1 MTRCSLDGRSDFRW
15 QAGCFSP
22 DQTLPQRDSLP
33 ALPGFDLLFFVTFG
47 APGSLNWVMLNRRLQ
62 FLVWATGSIIGIWLM
77 AWAGFA
83 YFESRKVTA
92 DKVRAFVESV
102 PFARLAGAAR
112 AKALKELED
121 KLNALPYD
129 ERQRF
134 RAEHL
139 MNDWFARMTDAEK
152 EEFVAATLP
161 TGVKQMINAFE
172 QLPDDKR
179 HKAIDDAIRN
189 LRAANNRAASNGTG
203 QAGTNAPPPISPEL
217 EAKIRTLGLKT
228 FYSQSSAQTKA
239 ELAPLLEELQRV
251 MESGRLQ
258 RQQQ

>member
-1 MTRCSLDGRSDFRW
+1 M
-15 QAGCFSP
+15 FSH
-22 DQTLPQRDSLP
+22 R
-33 ALPGFDLLFFVTFG
+33 A
-47 APGSLNWVMLNRRLQ
+47 R
-62 FLVWATGSIIGIWLM
+62 FLVWAAAFIVGIWLM

-102 PFARLAGAAR
+102 PFGQLTGAAR

-121 KLNALPYD
+121 ELNALPYN

-139 MNDWFARMTDAEK
+139 MNGWFAQMTDAEK
-152 EEFVAATLP
+152 EQFVTATLP

-172 QLPDDKR
+172 QLPEDKR
-179 HKAIDDAIRN
+179 RKVIDDAIRN
-189 LRAANNRAASNGTG
+189 LRAVSGHAASGGTG
-203 QAGTNAPPPISPEL
+203 PAGTNAPPPVSPEL

-228 FYSQSSAQTKA
+228 FYNQSSAQTKA
-239 ELAPLLEELQRV
+239 EAAPLLEELQRV

-258 RQQQ
+258 RQPQ